1 MSFFVKLLTLKSKC
15 DKIVLVIVMKMN
27 EYVLAIKDRFMAEYG
42 EAECSLDYQNPLE
55 LLIATQLATQ
65 CTDARVNIVMKDL
78 VKKYKSCSD
87 YANANLEELMA
98 DVKSTGFY
106 RNKAKNIIGTC
117 KILLEKY
124 GGEVPSSM
132 EALTELPG
140 VGRKIAN
147 LIRGDVFGIP
157 GVVVDTH
164 CMRLSKRMGLTK
176 ETEQHKIE
184 KDLVKKIPKDYQ
196 TLFCHQLVEHG
207 RKYCT
212 ARSPKCDVC
221 ILKDICRKKLK

>member
-15 DKIVLVIVMKMN
+15 DKIVLVIVMKMK
-27 EYVLAIKDRFMAEYG
+27 EYILAIKERFMAEYG
-42 EAECSLDYQNPLE
+42 EAECSLDYENPLE

-78 VKKYKSCSD
+78 VKKYKTCDD
-87 YANANLEELMA
+87 YANADLEQLMA

-124 GGEVPSSM
+124 GGEVPSSI
-132 EALTELPG
+132 EELTELPG

-164 CMRLSKRMGLTK
+164 CMRLSRRMGLTK

-221 ILKDICRKKLK
+221 ILKDICRKN

>member
-1 MSFFVKLLTLKSKC
+1 MTLKSVYG
-15 DKIVLVIVMKMN
+15 KIKWVIVMKMK
-27 EYVLAIKDRFMAEYG
+27 EYILAIKERFMAEYG
-42 EAECSLDYQNPLE
+42 EAECSLDFENPLE

-65 CTDARVNIVMKDL
+65 CTDARVNIVMKDV
-78 VKKYKSCSD
+78 VKKYKTCED
-87 YANANLEELMA
+87 YANADLNELMQV
-98 DVKSTGFY
+98 VKPTGFY

-124 GGEVPSSM
+124 DGEVPSDM
-132 EALTELPG
+132 DALTELPG

-147 LIRGDVFGIP
+147 LIRGDVYGIP
-157 GVVVDTH
+157 GIVVDTH
-164 CMRLSKRMGLTK
+164 CMRLSKRMGITK

-212 ARSPKCDVC
+212 ARSPKCEEC
-221 ILKDICRKKLK
+221 ILRDICRKRLK

>member
-1 MSFFVKLLTLKSKC
+1 MTLKSKC
-15 DKIVLVIVMKMN
+15 VKINVVIVMKIN
-27 EYVLAIKDRFMAEYG
+27 EYILAIKDRFMAEYG
-42 EAECSLDYQNPLE
+42 EAECSLDFENPLE

-65 CTDARVNIVMKDL
+65 CTDARVNIVMKDV
-78 VKKYKSCSD
+78 VKKYKTCKD
-87 YANANLEELMA
+87 YANADLDELMQI
-98 DVKSTGFY
+98 VKPTGFY

-117 KILLEKY
+117 KILLEKHN
-124 GGEVPSSM
+124 GEVPSDM
-132 EALTELPG
+132 DALTELPG

-147 LIRGDVFGIP
+147 LIRGDVFDIP

-184 KDLVKKIPKDYQ
+184 KDLVRKIPKDYQ

-221 ILKDICRKKLK
+221 ILKDICRKRLK

>member
-1 MSFFVKLLTLKSKC
+1 
-15 DKIVLVIVMKMN
+15 MKMN
-27 EYVLAIKDRFMAEYG
+27 EYIQKIKERFMEEYG
-42 EAECSLDYQNPLE
+42 EAECSLDYENPLE

-78 VKKYKSCSD
+78 VKKYKTCEY
-87 YANANLEELMA
+87 YANADLEELMA

-117 KILLEKY
+117 RILLEKHN
-124 GGEVPSSM
+124 GQVPSDM
-132 EALTELPG
+132 NALTELPG

-157 GVVVDTH
+157 GIVVDTH
-164 CMRLSKRMGLTK
+164 CMRLSKRLGLTK
-176 ETEQHKIE
+176 QTEQHKIE
-184 KDLVKKIPKDYQ
+184 KDLEKKIPKEYQ

-207 RKYCT
+207 RKYCQ
-212 ARSPKCDVC
+212 ARTPHCEECCLGDF
-221 ILKDICRKKLK
+221 CRKKLK

>member
-1 MSFFVKLLTLKSKC
+1 LTLKITYVKM
-15 DKIVLVIVMKMN
+15 VMVIVMKMK
-27 EYVLAIKDRFMAEYG
+27 EYILAIKERFMAEYG
-42 EAECSLDYQNPLE
+42 EAECSLDFENPLE

-65 CTDARVNIVMKDL
+65 CTDARVNIVMKDV
-78 VKKYKSCSD
+78 VKKYKTCED
-87 YANANLEELMA
+87 YANADINELMQI
-98 DVKSTGFY
+98 VKPTGFY

-117 KILLEKY
+117 KILVEKY
-124 GGEVPSSM
+124 DGEVPSDM

-157 GVVVDTH
+157 GIVVDTH
-164 CMRLSKRMGLTK
+164 CMRLSKRMGITR

-184 KDLVKKIPKDYQ
+184 KDLVRKIPKDYQ

-221 ILKDICRKKLK
+221 ILKDICRKRLK

>member
-1 MSFFVKLLTLKSKC
+1 MFVVM
-15 DKIVLVIVMKMN
+15 IMKMN
-27 EYVLAIKDRFMAEYG
+27 EYILAIKDRFMAEYG
-42 EAECSLDYQNPLE
+42 EAECSLDYENPLE

-65 CTDARVNIVMKDL
+65 CTDARVNVVMRDM
-78 VKKYKSCSD
+78 VKKYKTCED
-87 YANANLEELMA
+87 YANADLEELMQ

-124 GGEVPSSM
+124 DGEVPSSM
-132 EALTELPG
+132 DALTELPG

-157 GVVVDTH
+157 GIVVDTH
-164 CMRLSKRMGLTK
+164 CMRLSKRMGITK
-176 ETEQHKIE
+176 EEEQHKIE

-212 ARSPKCDVC
+212 ARSPKCSEC
-221 ILKDICRKKLK
+221 ILKDICRKKLKI

>member
-1 MSFFVKLLTLKSKC
+1 
-15 DKIVLVIVMKMN
+15 MKMN
-27 EYVLAIKDRFMAEYG
+27 EYVLAIKDRFMVEYG

>member
-1 MSFFVKLLTLKSKC
+1 
-15 DKIVLVIVMKMN
+15 MKMN
-27 EYVLAIKDRFMAEYG
+27 EYIMAIKERFMKEYG
-42 EAECSLDYQNPLE
+42 EAQCTLDYENPLQ

-65 CTDARVNIVMKDL
+65 CTDARVNVVMKDM
-78 VKKYKSCSD
+78 VKKYKTCED
-87 YANANLEELMA
+87 YANADLEELMK

-117 KILLEKY
+117 EILLEKY
-124 GGEVPSSM
+124 NGEVPM
-132 EALTELPG
+132 EMEQLTQLPG

-157 GVVVDTH
+157 GIVVDTH
-164 CMRLSKRMGLTK
+164 CTRLSKRMGITK

-207 RKYCT
+207 RKYCQ
-212 ARSPKCDVC
+212 ARTPHCEQC
-221 ILKDICRKKLK
+221 ILNDICRKKLG

>member
-1 MSFFVKLLTLKSKC
+1 MSRTLDIFFYC
-15 DKIVLVIVMKMN
+15 DKITMVIVMKMN
-27 EYVLAIKDRFMAEYG
+27 EYILAIKDRFMAEYG
-42 EAECSLDYQNPLE
+42 EAECSLDFENPLE

-65 CTDARVNIVMKDL
+65 CTDARVNIVMKDV
-78 VKKYKSCSD
+78 VKKYKTCKD
-87 YANANLEELMA
+87 YANADLDELMQI
-98 DVKSTGFY
+98 VKPTGFY

-117 KILLEKY
+117 KILLEKHN
-124 GGEVPSSM
+124 GEVPSDM
-132 EALTELPG
+132 DALTELPG

-164 CMRLSKRMGLTK
+164 CMRLSKRMGITK

-184 KDLVKKIPKDYQ
+184 KDLVRKIPKDYQ

-221 ILKDICRKKLK
+221 ILKDICRKRLK

>member
-42 EAECSLDYQNPLE
+42 EAECSLDYENPLE

-221 ILKDICRKKLK
+221 VLKDICRKKLK

>member
-1 MSFFVKLLTLKSKC
+1 MTVFVKLLTLKSLC
-15 DKIVLVIVMKMN
+15 VKIYVVIIMKMK
-27 EYVLAIKDRFMAEYG
+27 EYILAIKEHFMAEYG
-42 EAECSLDYQNPLE
+42 EAECSLDFENPLE

-65 CTDARVNIVMKDL
+65 CTDARVNIVMKDV
-78 VKKYKSCSD
+78 VKKYKTCGD
-87 YANANLEELMA
+87 YANADLEELMQV
-98 DVKSTGFY
+98 VKPTGFY

-124 GGEVPSSM
+124 NGEVPSDM
-132 EALTELPG
+132 DALTELPG

-157 GVVVDTH
+157 GIVVDTH
-164 CMRLSKRMGLTK
+164 CMRLSRRMGITK

-212 ARSPKCDVC
+212 ARSPKCDEC
-221 ILKDICRKKLK
+221 ILKDICRKKL

>member
-1 MSFFVKLLTLKSKC
+1 M
-15 DKIVLVIVMKMN
+15 IMKD
-27 EYVLAIKDRFMAEYG
+27 YVLAIKERFMKEYG
-42 EAECSLDYQNPLE
+42 EAECSLNFENPLE

-65 CTDARVNIVMKDL
+65 CTDARVNIVMADV
-78 VKKYKSCSD
+78 VKKYKTCED
-87 YANANLEELMA
+87 YANADLEELMQ
-98 DVKSTGFY
+98 DVKPTGFY

-124 GGEVPSSM
+124 NGEVPSGM
-132 EALTELPG
+132 DELTELPG

-157 GVVVDTH
+157 GIVVDTH
-164 CMRLSKRMGLTK
+164 CMRLSRRMGLTR

-196 TLFCHQLVEHG
+196 TLFCHQMVEHG

-221 ILKDICRKKLK
+221 ILSDICRKRLKA

>member
-1 MSFFVKLLTLKSKC
+1 MSFFVKLLTLKNKY
-15 DKIVLVIVMKMN
+15 DKMMLVIIMKMN
-27 EYVLAIKDRFMAEYG
+27 EYILAIKERFMAEYG
-42 EAECSLDYQNPLE
+42 EAECSLDFENPLQ

-65 CTDARVNIVMKDL
+65 CTDARVNIVMKDV
-78 VKKYKSCSD
+78 VKKYKTCED
-87 YANANLEELMA
+87 YANADLNELM
-98 DVKSTGFY
+98 DYVKSTGFY

-124 GGEVPSSM
+124 NGEVPSSM
-132 EALTELPG
+132 DALTELPG

-157 GVVVDTH
+157 GIVVDTH
-164 CMRLSKRMGLTK
+164 CMRLSRRMGITK

-212 ARSPKCDVC
+212 ARSPKCEEC
-221 ILKDICRKKLK
+221 ILRDICRKKL

>member
-1 MSFFVKLLTLKSKC
+1 MTLKSKC
-15 DKIVLVIVMKMN
+15 VKINVVIVMKMN
-27 EYVLAIKDRFMAEYG
+27 EYILAIKDRFMAEYG
-42 EAECSLDYQNPLE
+42 EAECSLDFENPLE

-65 CTDARVNIVMKDL
+65 CTDARVNIVMKDV
-78 VKKYKSCSD
+78 VKKYKTCKD
-87 YANANLEELMA
+87 YANADLDELMQI
-98 DVKSTGFY
+98 VKPTGFY

-117 KILLEKY
+117 KILLEKHN
-124 GGEVPSSM
+124 GEVPSDM
-132 EALTELPG
+132 DALTELPG

-164 CMRLSKRMGLTK
+164 CMRLSKRMGITK

-184 KDLVKKIPKDYQ
+184 KDLVRKIPKDYQ

-221 ILKDICRKKLK
+221 ILKDICRKRLK

>member
-1 MSFFVKLLTLKSKC
+1 MTLKSKC
-15 DKIVLVIVMKMN
+15 VKINVVIVMKMN
-27 EYVLAIKDRFMAEYG
+27 EYILAIKDRFMAEYG
-42 EAECSLDYQNPLE
+42 EAECSLDFENPLE

-65 CTDARVNIVMKDL
+65 CTDARVNIVMKDV
-78 VKKYKSCSD
+78 VKKYKTCKD
-87 YANANLEELMA
+87 YANADLDELMQI
-98 DVKSTGFY
+98 VKPTGFY

-117 KILLEKY
+117 KILLEKHN
-124 GGEVPSSM
+124 GEVPSDM
-132 EALTELPG
+132 DALTELPG

-147 LIRGDVFGIP
+147 LIRGDVYGIP

-164 CMRLSKRMGLTK
+164 CMRLSKRMGITK

-221 ILKDICRKKLK
+221 ILKDICRKRLK

>member
-1 MSFFVKLLTLKSKC
+1 MTLKIKC
-15 DKIVLVIVMKMN
+15 VKINVVIVMKMK
-27 EYVLAIKDRFMAEYG
+27 EYILAIKERFMAEYG
-42 EAECSLDYQNPLE
+42 EAECSLDFENPLE

-65 CTDARVNIVMKDL
+65 CTDARVNIVMKDV
-78 VKKYKSCSD
+78 VKKYKTCKD
-87 YANANLEELMA
+87 YANADLDELMQI
-98 DVKSTGFY
+98 VKPTGFY

-117 KILLEKY
+117 KILLEKHN
-124 GGEVPSSM
+124 GEVPSDM
-132 EALTELPG
+132 DALTELPG

-164 CMRLSKRMGLTK
+164 CMRLSKRMGITK

-184 KDLVKKIPKDYQ
+184 KDLVRKIPKDYQ

-221 ILKDICRKKLK
+221 ILKDICRKRLK

>member
-1 MSFFVKLLTLKSKC
+1 M
-15 DKIVLVIVMKMN
+15 VIVMKMN
-27 EYVLAIKDRFMAEYG
+27 EYILAIKDRFMSEYG
-42 EAECSLDYQNPLE
+42 EAECSLDFENPLE

-65 CTDARVNIVMKDL
+65 CTDARVNIVMKDV
-78 VKKYKSCSD
+78 VKKYKTCKD
-87 YANANLEELMA
+87 YANADLDELMQI
-98 DVKSTGFY
+98 VKPTGFY

-117 KILLEKY
+117 KILLEKHN
-124 GGEVPSSM
+124 GEVPSDM
-132 EALTELPG
+132 DALTELPG

-147 LIRGDVFGIP
+147 LIRGDVFDIP

-221 ILKDICRKKLK
+221 ILKDICRKRLK

>member
-1 MSFFVKLLTLKSKC
+1 MVMN
-15 DKIVLVIVMKMN
+15 MKMN
-27 EYVLAIKDRFMAEYG
+27 EYILAIKERLMAEYG
-42 EAECSLDYQNPLE
+42 EAECSLDYENPLQ

-65 CTDARVNIVMKDL
+65 CTDARVNIVMKDM
-78 VKKYKSCSD
+78 VKKYKTCQD
-87 YANANLEELMA
+87 YANADLEELMQ
-98 DVKSTGFY
+98 DVKPTGFY

-124 GGEVPSSM
+124 AGEVPSDM
-132 EALTELPG
+132 DALTELPG

-157 GVVVDTH
+157 GIVVDTH
-164 CMRLSKRMGLTK
+164 CMRLSKRIGLTK

-184 KDLVKKIPKDYQ
+184 KDLVKKVPKDYQ

-207 RKYCT
+207 RKYCQ
-212 ARSPKCDVC
+212 ARKPHCEECV
-221 ILKDICRKKLK
+221 LGDICRKKLK

>member
-1 MSFFVKLLTLKSKC
+1 MTLKSKC
-15 DKIVLVIVMKMN
+15 VKINVVIVMKMK
-27 EYVLAIKDRFMAEYG
+27 EYILAIKERFMAEYG
-42 EAECSLDYQNPLE
+42 EAECSLDFENPLE

-65 CTDARVNIVMKDL
+65 CTDARVNIVMKDV
-78 VKKYKSCSD
+78 VKKYKTCKD
-87 YANANLEELMA
+87 YANADLDELMQI
-98 DVKSTGFY
+98 VKPTGFY

-117 KILLEKY
+117 KILLEKHN
-124 GGEVPSSM
+124 GEVPSDM
-132 EALTELPG
+132 DALTELPG

-164 CMRLSKRMGLTK
+164 CMRLSKRMGITK

-184 KDLVKKIPKDYQ
+184 KDLVRKIPKDYQ

-221 ILKDICRKKLK
+221 ILKDICRKRLK

>member
-1 MSFFVKLLTLKSKC
+1 MTLKSKC
-15 DKIVLVIVMKMN
+15 VKINVVIVMKIN
-27 EYVLAIKDRFMAEYG
+27 EYILAIKDRFMAEYG
-42 EAECSLDYQNPLE
+42 EAECSLDFENPLE

-65 CTDARVNIVMKDL
+65 CTDARVNIVMKDV
-78 VKKYKSCSD
+78 VKKYKTCKD
-87 YANANLEELMA
+87 YANADLDELMQI
-98 DVKSTGFY
+98 VKPTGFY

-117 KILLEKY
+117 KILLEKHN
-124 GGEVPSSM
+124 GEVPSDM
-132 EALTELPG
+132 DALTELPG

-164 CMRLSKRMGLTK
+164 CMRLSKRMGITK

-184 KDLVKKIPKDYQ
+184 KDLVRKIPKDYQ

-221 ILKDICRKKLK
+221 ILKDICRKRLK

>member
-1 MSFFVKLLTLKSKC
+1 MTLKSKC
-15 DKIVLVIVMKMN
+15 VKINVVIVMKMN
-27 EYVLAIKDRFMAEYG
+27 EYILAIKDRFMAEYG
-42 EAECSLDYQNPLE
+42 EAECSLDFENPLE

-65 CTDARVNIVMKDL
+65 CTDARVNIVMKDV
-78 VKKYKSCSD
+78 VKKYKTCKD
-87 YANANLEELMA
+87 YANADLDELMQI
-98 DVKSTGFY
+98 VKPTGFY

-117 KILLEKY
+117 KILLEKHN
-124 GGEVPSSM
+124 GEVPSDM
-132 EALTELPG
+132 DALTELPG

-164 CMRLSKRMGLTK
+164 CMRLSKRMGITK

-221 ILKDICRKKLK
+221 ILKDICRKRLK

>member
-1 MSFFVKLLTLKSKC
+1 MSFFVKLLTLKNKY
-15 DKIVLVIVMKMN
+15 DKMMLVIIMKMN
-27 EYVLAIKDRFMAEYG
+27 EYILAIKERFMAEYG
-42 EAECSLDYQNPLE
+42 EAECSLDFENPLQ

-65 CTDARVNIVMKDL
+65 CTDARVNIVMKDV
-78 VKKYKSCSD
+78 VKKYKTCED
-87 YANANLEELMA
+87 YANANLNELM
-98 DVKSTGFY
+98 DYVKSTGFY

-124 GGEVPSSM
+124 NGEVPSSM
-132 EALTELPG
+132 DALTELPG

-157 GVVVDTH
+157 GIVVDTH
-164 CMRLSKRMGLTK
+164 CMRLSRRMGITK

-212 ARSPKCDVC
+212 ARSPKCDEC
-221 ILKDICRKKLK
+221 ILKDICRKKV

>member
-1 MSFFVKLLTLKSKC
+1 MS
-15 DKIVLVIVMKMN
+15 VISMKMN
-27 EYVLAIKDRFMAEYG
+27 EYVMAIKERFMAEYG
-42 EAECSLDYQNPLE
+42 EAECTLDYENPLQ

-65 CTDARVNIVMKDL
+65 CTDARVNVVMKDM
-78 VKKYKSCSD
+78 VKKYKTCED
-87 YANANLEELMA
+87 YANADLEELMQ

-124 GGEVPSSM
+124 NGEVPREM
-132 EALTELPG
+132 EELTELPG

-164 CMRLSKRMGLTK
+164 CTRLSKRMGLTK

-184 KDLVKKIPKDYQ
+184 RDLVKKIPKDYQ
-196 TLFCHQLVEHG
+196 TLFCHQMVEHG
-207 RKYCT
+207 RKYCQ
-212 ARSPKCDVC
+212 ARTPRCEEC
-221 ILKDICRKKLK
+221 ILNDICRKKGM

>member
-1 MSFFVKLLTLKSKC
+1 MTLKSKC
-15 DKIVLVIVMKMN
+15 VKINVVIVMKMN
-27 EYVLAIKDRFMAEYG
+27 EYILAIKDRFMAEYG
-42 EAECSLDYQNPLE
+42 EAECSLDFENPLE

-65 CTDARVNIVMKDL
+65 CTDARVNIVMKDV
-78 VKKYKSCSD
+78 VKKYKTCKD
-87 YANANLEELMA
+87 YANADLDELMQI
-98 DVKSTGFY
+98 VKPTGFY

-117 KILLEKY
+117 KILLEKHN
-124 GGEVPSSM
+124 GEVPSDM
-132 EALTELPG
+132 DALTELPG

-164 CMRLSKRMGLTK
+164 CMRLSKRMGITK

-184 KDLVKKIPKDYQ
+184 KDLVRKIPKDYQ

-221 ILKDICRKKLK
+221 ILKYICRKRLK